1 MSHLIPA
8 MTAETP
14 DLFRPIAL
22 RGLDLANRIA
32 IAPMCQYSALDG
44 AAQDWHLQH
53 LGSLALSGAGLV
65 MTEATAVEADG
76 RITLGCLG
84 LYNDETEQALAR
96 TIAGI
101 RKFAATPIGMQLGH
115 AGRKAASHVPWHGG
129 GPLADEEGAWQPS
142 GASPLPNL
150 DGWQVPDELDAT
162 GLDRVKAAFVSAA
175 QRALRVGID
184 LLELHG
190 AHGYLLHTFL
200 SPLANRR
207 ADRYGGSRE
216 NRMRYPLE
224 VFDAVRAVWPAD
236 KPLGVRVS
244 ATDWLDGGLTIADTI
259 AFGHELKARGVDYVC
274 VSSGGIGRP
283 RIPVAEGYQVPLARQ
298 FRAETGIVTRAVGMI
313 ADPTH
318 AERILVEQ
326 DADMIALARAV
337 IDDPRWPWHAA
348 ARLGGEIAYPPQ
360 YERGTPKLWPGF
372 GLAHASAAAQ
382 N

>member
-1 MSHLIPA
+1 MTEPA
-8 MTAETP
+8 PA
-14 DLFRPIAL
+14 LFRPIAL
-22 RGLDLANRIA
+22 RGLDLANRIV
-32 IAPMCQYSALDG
+32 IAPMCQYSAHDG
-44 AAQDWHLQH
+44 VAQDWHLQH

-65 MTEATAVEADG
+65 MTEATAVEPQG

-84 LYNDETEQALAR
+84 LYDDRTEQALAR

-101 RKFAATPIGMQLGH
+101 RRFSSTPIGMQLGH

-129 GPLADEEGAWQPS
+129 GPLDADEGAWAPS

-150 DGWQVPDELDAT
+150 ELWQTPEELDVA
-162 GLDRVKAAFVSAA
+162 GLVRVKAAFVAA
-175 QRALRVGID
+175 AERALRAGID

-200 SPLANRR
+200 SPLSNHRT
-207 ADRYGGSRE
+207 DGYGGNRT
-216 NRMRYPLE
+216 NRMRFPLE
-224 VFDAVRAVWPAD
+224 VFDAVRGAWPAH

-244 ATDWLDGGLTIADTI
+244 ATDWLEGGLTIEDTI
-259 AFGHELKARGVDYVC
+259 AFGHELKQRAVDYVC
-274 VSSGGIGRP
+274 ISSGGIGRP

-313 ADPTH
+313 ANPDH
-318 AERILVEQ
+318 AERVLADQ

-348 ARLGGEIAYPPQ
+348 ARLGVRLAYPPQ
-360 YERGTPKLWPGF
+360 YERGAPLLWPGF
-372 GLAHASAAAQ
+372 GLVHGSAAAQ

>member
-1 MSHLIPA
+1 MTDPTPA
-8 MTAETP
+8 
-14 DLFRPIAL
+14 LFRPIAL
-22 RGLDLANRIA
+22 RGLDLANRIV
-32 IAPMCQYSALDG
+32 IAPMCQYSARDG
-44 AAQDWHLQH
+44 VAQDWHLQH

-65 MTEATAVEADG
+65 MTEATAVEAEG

-84 LYNDETEQALAR
+84 LYDERTEEALTR

-101 RKFAATPIGMQLGH
+101 RGFASTPIGMQLGH

-129 GPLADEEGAWQPS
+129 GPLDPDEGAWRPS

-150 DGWQVPDELDAT
+150 DLWQTPEELDEA
-162 GLDRVKAAFVSAA
+162 GLARVKAAFVSAT
-175 QRALRVGID
+175 QRAMRAGID

-200 SPLANRR
+200 SPLSNRR
-207 ADRYGGSRE
+207 TDGYGGSRV
-216 NRMRYPLE
+216 NRMRFPLE

-236 KPLGVRVS
+236 KPLGMRVS
-244 ATDWLDGGLTIADTI
+244 ATDWLDDGLTIGDTI

-313 ADPTH
+313 ANPDH
-318 AERILVEQ
+318 AERILTGQ
-326 DADMIALARAV
+326 DADMVALARAV

-348 ARLGGEIAYPPQ
+348 ASLGTRITYPPQ
-360 YERGTPKLWPGF
+360 YERGAPALWPGF
-372 GLAHASAAAQ
+372 GLAHGSAAAQ
-382 N
+382 

>member
-1 MSHLIPA
+1 MTESSPA
-8 MTAETP
+8 
-14 DLFRPIAL
+14 LFRPIAL

-32 IAPMCQYSALDG
+32 IAPMCQYSAIDG
-44 AAQDWHLQH
+44 AAQPWHLQQ

-65 MTEATAVEADG
+65 MTEATAVEAQG

-84 LYNDETEQALAR
+84 LYDDHTEAALIR

-101 RKFAATPIGMQLGH
+101 RSFASTPIGMQLGH

-129 GPLADEEGAWQPS
+129 GPLDAEEGAWQPS
-142 GASPLPNL
+142 GASPLPHL
-150 DGWQVPDELDAT
+150 DLWQTPVELDTA
-162 GLDRVKAAFVSAA
+162 GLKRVREAFVSATE
-175 QRALRVGID
+175 RALRAGID

-200 SPLANRR
+200 SPLSNQRTDA
-207 ADRYGGSRE
+207 YGGSRT
-216 NRMRYPLE
+216 NRMRFPLE
-224 VFDAVRAVWPAD
+224 VFDAVRAAWPGD
-236 KPLGVRVS
+236 KPLGIRVS
-244 ATDWLDGGLTIADTI
+244 ATDWLDGGLTIEDTI
-259 AFGHELKARGVDYVC
+259 AFGHQLKARGVDYVC

-313 ADPTH
+313 AKPEH
-318 AERILVEQ
+318 AEQILAEQ

-348 ARLGGEIAYPPQ
+348 ARLGAKLAYPSQ
-360 YERGTPKLWPGF
+360 YERAAPLLWPGF
-372 GLAHASAAAQ
+372 ALAHGSAAAYK
-382 N
+382 